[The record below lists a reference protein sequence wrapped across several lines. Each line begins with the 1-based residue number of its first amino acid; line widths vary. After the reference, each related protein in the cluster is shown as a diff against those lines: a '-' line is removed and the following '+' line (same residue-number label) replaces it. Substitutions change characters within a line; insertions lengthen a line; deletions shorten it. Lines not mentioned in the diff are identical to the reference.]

1 MKPFGVQVVLV
12 ELGAYPTN
20 IWQKGLDTIHT
31 SEDSPYHN
39 KLRAILDYSRK
50 ILSKAA
56 NPQDIAD
63 KVAYICSVRHPK
75 LRYSMGSGVSL
86 LLWAK
91 RLLPF
96 SFLESAMLKM
106 LETTKK

>member
-20 IWQKGLDTIHT
+20 IWQKGFDTIHI
-31 SEDSPYHN
+31 SPYHN

-50 ILSKAA
+50 TLSKAS